1 MDYIESDSEDSL
13 DSVTELP
20 KNIIDEKKMTTI
32 SKKSSLKTLEY
43 GSKLDLLKSS
53 SAARWS
59 SPKGL
64 NIGKNSSQANEM
76 ISNKK
81 KIFLTSFKL
90 MNNTS
95 LKAFIAKEEPIV
107 DPYSKSKEYLFRE
120 DISAENK
127 PLFKVNYL

>member
-1 MDYIESDSEDSL
+1 MDYIESDSEDSI
-13 DSVTELP
+13 DAVTELP
-20 KNIIDEKKMTTI
+20 KNIIDENKMTTI

-43 GSKLDLLKSS
+43 GTKLDSLKSS
-53 SAARWS
+53 SAAQWS

-64 NIGKNSSQANEM
+64 KIGNFSQANEM
-76 ISNKK
+76 ISTKK

-107 DPYSKSKEYLFRE
+107 DPYSRSKEHLFRE
-120 DISAENK
+120 EISTGNK